1 MFEAIPAVD
10 LKDERCVQ
18 LVQGTPGTE
27 LVSLPDPV
35 SIAREYYI
43 TFTAVSSAGPIILMM
58 LVPTPQFLHFI
69 VRMLVDVQMYVPT
82 INLCRPRQVLN
93 RFVY

>member
-43 TFTAVSSAGPIILMM
+43 TFTAVSSA
-58 LVPTPQFLHFI
+58 
-69 VRMLVDVQMYVPT
+69 
-82 INLCRPRQVLN
+82 
-93 RFVY
+93 